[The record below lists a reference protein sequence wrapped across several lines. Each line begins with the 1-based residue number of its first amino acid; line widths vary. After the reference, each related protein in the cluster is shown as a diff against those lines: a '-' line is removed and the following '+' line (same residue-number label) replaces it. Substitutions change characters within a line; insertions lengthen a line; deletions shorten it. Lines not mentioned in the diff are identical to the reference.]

1 MYKYLYYIC
10 RVKQLNPNHMTI
22 TEHTQ
27 KLKPLIDSASYLVRQ
42 IEICD
47 NELSKLM
54 ALPPLYRDR
63 LQDEIE
69 MWLRNGEQYYKS
81 LVETTQKLSN
91 AQAV

>member
-1 MYKYLYYIC
+1 
-10 RVKQLNPNHMTI
+10 MTI

>member
-1 MYKYLYYIC
+1 
-10 RVKQLNPNHMTI
+10 MTI

-54 ALPPLYRDR
+54 ALPSIYHDSV
-63 LQDEIE
+63 QDDIN
-69 MWLRNGEQYYKS
+69 MWESNRKQYYKS
-81 LVETTQKLSN
+81 LKNLTKTISN
-91 AQAV
+91 A